1 VREIVDE
8 RTKARNY
15 NHRMMDYNNDPTTTP
30 ADVRSLFAEALAR
43 IKP

>member
-1 VREIVDE
+1 VDE

-15 NHRMMDYNNDPTTTP
+15 SHRMTDYNNDPTTTL
-30 ADVRSLFAEALAR
+30 ADVRSLFAAAIAR